1 MTTGTRK
8 SGLLWIAAPLL
19 ALLASTA
26 WAQTAGST
34 IQGTVKDQQGGAMP
48 GVTVTVSAP
57 ELQVGKI
64 SAVTEAD
71 GNYRVGDLPA
81 GTYQI
86 VFGLEGFK
94 PIIQKD
100 FRLTIG
106 FVARVDAVM
115 TVGALEESVTV
126 SGASP
131 VIDLTTTSTSSTITR
146 ETLDSV
152 PVGQGL
158 LNLYAMTPG
167 LTTVNVDVGD
177 SLVGKRTSSENYGP
191 SMNATIRIDGID
203 IADGANTSV
212 YLSSSTLDE
221 MQIRT
226 SGNDAEVSTPGTVMM
241 GVIKSGSNEF
251 HGTYN
256 VDTERPQLQSNN
268 ISPALRAQG
277 LSNTNP
283 IAHLDDESGDLGG
296 RIFRDKLWFYAA
308 LSRQDRVAGVPG
320 FSAISPDPATGTFS
334 GNNSAATVEARML
347 FAALKLS
354 YQPTPGNRFIVAFQ
368 PTDKHQPQGLPPEPS
383 RFVNLP
389 STLDY
394 HNPTAMDKAE
404 YQSTLS
410 PHTVFDIVGGYSG
423 YLGDYAPWRSK
434 FAGPDDPSNPSR
446 FDIATQIHTGANP
459 KTVIQYQNNWHFN
472 SSIAWLPDKFLGGR
486 HELKFGTEENWH
498 KAQSGMRVNPAGD
511 YILNTDSGTATQ
523 VQVYNSPAIPDPRSA
538 TYAGFIQDS
547 WKVSNS
553 LTANIGL
560 RIEKQ
565 RAFLPKQTR
574 QASPDFPSLFPAAT
588 VPATDIMTWW
598 DAVPRLGLAWNLA
611 EKTVVKGT
619 YARYGQGITPAIAN
633 AYNPIN
639 TVQDVFKWHDL
650 NRNLLWDPGEVNLD
664 TNGVDFVSTNA
675 VTTNALNKNLK
686 QPMINESTAS
696 FEREL
701 GHGFGFRALYVFKQV
716 TDLYATTNVLR
727 PTSAYSIPL
736 TRLDPGPSGVLGT
749 SNLGPVAILDFDP
762 AYAGSKFVQNTLQ
775 NFPGQTDHFQ
785 TTEFTVT
792 KHGGRKYSLT
802 ASWWAV
808 KWHQHLNLAPAG
820 CYSSTGTTTTC
831 DPNNPNNNAFNLDQ
845 TYRWASTASGS
856 YELPFGVQFGVHV
869 QSKIGIQSQ
878 RIGIF
883 RAADPNGGP
892 SLKQQTNVVMRLS
905 PMGSVQGSAINDVDV
920 RTSKSFPLG
929 KGGRRIEFDFDLFNV
944 TNSVAPFA
952 VTFVEGP
959 TYGYVTDATPPRIA
973 RVGLRFSF

>member
-1 MTTGTRK
+1 
-8 SGLLWIAAPLL
+8 
-19 ALLASTA
+19 
-26 WAQTAGST
+26 
-34 IQGTVKDQQGGAMP
+34 MP

-64 SAVTEAD
+64 AVVTDAS

-86 VFGLEGFK
+86 TFELQGFR

-106 FVARVDAVM
+106 FVARVDASM
-115 TVGALEESVTV
+115 TVGGVEESVTV

-131 VIDLTTTSTSSTITR
+131 VIDLTTTSTASTITR
-146 ETLDSV
+146 ETLDAV

-167 LTTVNVDVGD
+167 LTTLNVDVGD

-212 YLSSSTLDE
+212 YLSSASLDE

-241 GVIKSGSNEF
+241 GVIKSGSNDF
-251 HGTYN
+251 HGAYN
-256 VDTERPQLQSNN
+256 VDTERPQLQSSNLT
-268 ISPALRAQG
+268 PALRAQG

-283 IAHLDDESGDLGG
+283 IKRLDDASGDLGG
-296 RIFRDKLWFYAA
+296 RILRDRLWFYVA
-308 LSRQDRVAGVPG
+308 LSRQDRLAGVPG
-320 FSAISPDPATGTFS
+320 FSTGDPNPATGAFPAGAGA
-334 GNNSAATVEARML
+334 GNVEARMI
-347 FAALKLS
+347 FGAVKVS
-354 YQPTPGNRFIVAFQ
+354 YQPTPRNRFIVAFQ
-368 PTDKHQPQGLPPEPS
+368 PTDKHQPEGLPPEPS

-404 YQSTLS
+404 FQSTLTA
-410 PHTVFDIVGGYSG
+410 HMVFDLVGGYSG
-423 YLGDYAPWRSK
+423 YLGDYAPWRSA
-434 FAGPDDPSNPSR
+434 FAGPDNPSNPSR

-459 KTVIQYQNNWHFN
+459 KTVIQYENNWHFN
-472 SSIAWLPDKFLGGR
+472 SNLAWLPDQFLGGH
-486 HELKFGTEENWH
+486 HELKVGMELNWH
-498 KAQSGMRVNPAGD
+498 QAQSGMRVNPAGD
-511 YILNTDSGTATQ
+511 YVLQTDAGVPTQ
-523 VQVYNSPAIPDPRSA
+523 VLIYNNPAVPDPRAA
-538 TYAGFIQDS
+538 TYAGFLQDT

-553 LTANIGL
+553 ITANLGV
-560 RIEKQ
+560 RVEKQ
-565 RAFLPKQTR
+565 HAFLPQQSR
-574 QASPDFPSLFPAAT
+574 PASPDFPTLFPAVT

-598 DAVPRLGLAWNLA
+598 DTVPRLGLAWSLA

-639 TVQDVFKWHDL
+639 TVQDIFKWHDL
-650 NRNLLWDPGEVNLD
+650 NHDGLFDPGDVNLD
-664 TNGVDFVSTNA
+664 PNGSDFLSTNA
-675 VTTNALNKNLK
+675 VTTNSLNKNLK
-686 QPMINESTAS
+686 QPMINEATAS

-727 PTSAYSIPL
+727 PTAAYSIPL
-736 TRLDPGPSGVLGT
+736 TRLDPGSTGVLGAA
-749 SNLGPVAILDFDP
+749 NGGPVTIYDFAP
-762 AYAGSKFVQNTLQ
+762 SYAGSKFVQNVLV
-775 NFPGQTDHFQ
+775 NFPGQNDHFQ

-792 KHGGRKYSLT
+792 KRGGRKYSLT

-808 KWHQHLNLAPAG
+808 KWNQHLNFNPTG
-820 CYSSTGTTTTC
+820 CFSSSGTTTTC
-831 DPNNPNNNAFNLDQ
+831 DPNNPNNFAYNLDQ

-869 QSKIGIQSQ
+869 QSKIGIQGQ
-878 RIGIF
+878 QIGIF
-883 RAADPNGGP
+883 RAADPSGGP
-892 SLKQQTNVVMRLS
+892 SLKQQSSVVSRLS
-905 PMGSVQGSAINDVDV
+905 PMGTRNGSAINDVDL
-920 RTSKSFPLG
+920 RTSKSFTLG
-929 KGGRRIEFDFDLFNV
+929 KGGQRVELDFDLFNIL
-944 TNSVAPFA
+944 NSVAPFA

-973 RVGLRFSF
+973 RVGLRYSF